1 MLQWTH
7 IISVLKATDTVQGL
21 RWTTQL
27 LIQMRFTPRYARIRM
42 HTHASFHAHVHTHA
56 QVCTHTRAGTLTH
69 AQAHTRAGTHS
80 QAGTHTHIR
89 THIHTPLYTQHA
101 RASLSLCFSL
111 SLPLFLSFFLSLPL
125 GKGETK
131 GVESK
136 EEKKKRRKEE
146 GKKTTRRHPWTT
158 QLFYALIDLS
168 TCTVNSG
175 LLNYR
180 RDGS

>member
-1 MLQWTH
+1 MLT
-7 IISVLKATDTVQGL
+7 INKYELLTDYTSYMCFDYLADG
-21 RWTTQL
+21 RK
-27 LIQMRFTPRYARIRM
+27 
-42 HTHASFHAHVHTHA
+42 
-56 QVCTHTRAGTLTH
+56 
-69 AQAHTRAGTHS
+69 
-80 QAGTHTHIR
+80 HTHIR

>member
-1 MLQWTH
+1 MHTRRY
-7 IISVLKATDTVQGL
+7 SQGL
-21 RWTTQL
+21 VLDFVLSPSSDVGRRWGATIIQANTQNKV
-27 LIQMRFTPRYARIRM
+27 T
-42 HTHASFHAHVHTHA
+42 ASV
-56 QVCTHTRAGTLTH
+56 V
-69 AQAHTRAGTHS
+69 
-80 QAGTHTHIR
+80 IV
-89 THIHTPLYTQHA
+89 
-101 RASLSLCFSL
+101 
-111 SLPLFLSFFLSLPL
+111 SFFLSLPL